1 MVGFF
6 ISDSKEKNMLSEKIV
21 EKIRTTI
28 LEYVTEHRTLPWT
41 SGVLRKNAELAFG
54 KGLNGRPYSGINAL
68 MTYIDVIRNNF
79 DCWEYLTLKE
89 IAKRKGHLNEKSHGV
104 PIVWWV
110 FAYYVNGEKV
120 TYKEYRQAKAEGQFC
135 EERCL
140 GLKAYYVFNLAQTD
154 LPYTKVTVEVTEGNE
169 TKESAEEIV
178 GNYLLNGGPEIEFV
192 KHVIK
197 ADGYYIPSE
206 DIVRTFPIG
215 AYKSSEEYYCTLFH
229 ELTHSTGH
237 PSRLNRPIA
246 NKKETPAYAKEELIA
261 ETGASLLMTECGFK
275 DCKDMKSAA
284 YIESWEKRINDK
296 DFVRNFTVALG
307 KAVKAANWIL
317 GDREAATKVA

>member
-1 MVGFF
+1 MA
-6 ISDSKEKNMLSEKIV
+6 LSEAIV

-28 LEYVTEHRTLPWT
+28 LDYVTEHKTLPWT
-41 SGVLRKNAELAFG
+41 SGVLRQDTELAFG
-54 KGLNGRPYSGINAL
+54 RGLNDRPYSGINAL
-68 MTYIDVIRNNF
+68 MTYIDVMRNNY
-79 DCWEYLTLKE
+79 DCWEYLTIKE
-89 IAKRKGHLNEKSHGV
+89 INRRKGHLKAQSHGV

-110 FAYYVNGEKV
+110 FGYYVDGEKV
-120 TYKEYRQAKAEGQFC
+120 TFKEYKQAKAEGQFC

-154 LPYTKVTVEVTEGNE
+154 LPYTKVTISSTDKNE
-169 TKESAEEIV
+169 RQESADEII

-192 KHVIK
+192 KHVIN
-197 ADGYYIPSE
+197 ADGYYMPSE
-206 DIVRTFPIG
+206 DIIRTFPIG

-237 PSRLNRPIA
+237 PSRLNRQVA
-246 NKKETPAYAKEELIA
+246 NTKGSSAYAKEELIA

-275 DCKDMKSAA
+275 DCKYMKSAA
-284 YIESWEKRINDK
+284 YIEGWEKRINDK
-296 DFVRNFTVALG
+296 DFVRNFTIALG

-317 GDREAATKVA
+317 GDREASAEVA